1 MGNDESGVRTHAV
14 LQPIGL
20 KSIALDHSAIPP
32 YLHTLIY
39 IVMFKLFFYSCFI
52 TVVLLLK
59 PIIPNATIGKTT
71 SGGNK

>member
-39 IVMFKLFFYSCFI
+39 KFTFKLFYPLDKYRGVNIQWFTAAQLSRLRKI
-52 TVVLLLK
+52 
-59 PIIPNATIGKTT
+59 
-71 SGGNK
+71 

>member
-20 KSIALDHSAIPP
+20 KSIALDHSAISP

-39 IVMFKLFFYSCFI
+39 KFMFKLFWSYC
-52 TVVLLLK
+52 
-59 PIIPNATIGKTT
+59 
-71 SGGNK
+71 

>member
-1 MGNDESGVRTHAV
+1 MPLNLALHGNYHFYNYYKIILKMGNDESGVRTHAV

-39 IVMFKLFFYSCFI
+39 TVMFKLFLSFKYI
-52 TVVLLLK
+52 
-59 PIIPNATIGKTT
+59 
-71 SGGNK
+71 